1 MRLLRRHG
9 RRGVDGLGIDEA
21 THLNCIKMPDQLADG
36 GPRRI
41 ELSERGRALDQSNLG
56 PPNSR
61 ELKLCLR
68 DSTGALELDWILG
81 VAGDFADKGFQ
92 LFRIFCG

>member
-1 MRLLRRHG
+1 MKRIKKPDH
-9 RRGVDGLGIDEA
+9 LG
-21 THLNCIKMPDQLADG
+21 DG

-41 ELSERGRALDQSNLG
+41 ELSERRRPLNQSNLG
-56 PPNSR
+56 PPHLR
-61 ELKLCLR
+61 ELKIRLR